1 MVSVIRLFKEFINME
16 SRCDRLGHKLIEYY
30 RSGYFRGGWL
40 YGTVV
45 TKITQQKIICD
56 RCYHVEE
63 DWKKIDDDQYDSFS
77 APDDM
82 WIEIKKCDK
91 KNPYWYRYWWGKYI
105 QYIKSVIIMGYF
117 LETEFSITCTN
128 VHEYLKVLM
137 KLIIVDFDTESD
149 IKFSYEEKI
158 IKLKVNETKHY
169 MDMLIFLRKYGI
181 MFSEKVIG
189 KRPYPLTE

>member
-1 MVSVIRLFKEFINME
+1 
-16 SRCDRLGHKLIEYY
+16 
-30 RSGYFRGGWL
+30 
-40 YGTVV
+40 
-45 TKITQQKIICD
+45 
-56 RCYHVEE
+56 
-63 DWKKIDDDQYDSFS
+63 
-77 APDDM
+77 
-82 WIEIKKCDK
+82 
-91 KNPYWYRYWWGKYI
+91 
-105 QYIKSVIIMGYF
+105 MGYF

-128 VHEYLKVLM
+128 VHEYLKVIT
-137 KLIIVDFDTESD
+137 KLIVVDFDTESN